1 MVMEIAEVFGR
12 NIDREVNWVI
22 DIRNSNITSSLIYF
36 ISTNV
41 WSWSSYGIDYN
52 LEYSGFSI
60 HWKSDSLKIVLEYW
74 IMKWLMNWRVLRNT
88 WTRTVRIFC

>member
-41 WSWSSYGIDYN
+41 WSWSSYGI
-52 LEYSGFSI
+52 
-60 HWKSDSLKIVLEYW
+60 
-74 IMKWLMNWRVLRNT
+74 
-88 WTRTVRIFC
+88 